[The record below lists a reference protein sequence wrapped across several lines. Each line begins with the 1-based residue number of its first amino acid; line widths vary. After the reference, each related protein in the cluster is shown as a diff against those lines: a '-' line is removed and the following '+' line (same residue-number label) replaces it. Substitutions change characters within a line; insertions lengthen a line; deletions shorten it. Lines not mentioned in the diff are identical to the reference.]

1 MKLNLKALLM
11 TLLVVTMALSSCRR
25 NNNDDPTP
33 SQTETE
39 QAKQTNSVNDEQFAS
54 SETDDVM
61 NDVDDFINTQG
72 RGLRRDAPPSSPLP
86 TSWFCGG
93 NVTVDSVLIAQKQYT
108 LIFNNN
114 NCNGRIRNGRVI
126 IKLESGNRWPDQG
139 AIIRVTFDNLSITR
153 SFGGNN
159 RTIVLNG
166 SHTVT
171 NVNGGRII
179 DATSSRTIEHKVR
192 GRMLI
197 NFGDGSF
204 RSWSV
209 YRRRLFTS
217 GNQGLQIRIK
227 GDTTLPNKTLVDCIG
242 INRYDEPFISRIPTD
257 IQSNAQCG
265 FWKPFSGQ
273 KVHEASF
280 KALTITFGLNSAGN
294 AVALGTCATH
304 YRLQTATGNTATFNI
319 LLPY

>member
-1 MKLNLKALLM
+1 MKSNMKTILLTLFVVALAM
-11 TLLVVTMALSSCRR
+11 TACRR
-25 NNNDDPTP
+25 NNTDDPSP
-33 SQTETE
+33 NQTESD
-39 QAKQTNSVNDEQFAS
+39 QARQTTSVNDEQFAS
-54 SETDDVM
+54 SETDEVM
-61 NDVDDFINTQG
+61 NDVEDFINTQG
-72 RGLRRDAPPSSPLP
+72 RGLRREGPPSTPMP

-93 NVTVDSVLIAQKQYT
+93 NVSVDSVLVGQKQYT

-139 AIIRVTFDNLSITR
+139 AVLKVTFDNLSITR
-153 SFGGNN
+153 SFGGSN
-159 RTIVLNG
+159 RTVVLNG
-166 SHTVT
+166 YHAIT

-179 DATSSRTIEHKVR
+179 DATASRTIEHKVR
-192 GRMLI
+192 GRMLV

-217 GNQGLQIRIK
+217 GNQGLSIRIK
-227 GDTTLPNKTLVDCIG
+227 GDTTLPNKAQVDCIG
-242 INRYDEPFISRIPTD
+242 INRYDEAFTSRIPTD

-265 FWKPFSGQ
+265 FWKPVSGQ

-280 KALTITFGLNSAGN
+280 KQLTITHGLNAAGN
-294 AVALGTCATH
+294 AVGLGTCATH
-304 YRLQTATGNTATFNI
+304 YRLQTQTGNSATFNI